1 VTLRALDLFCGCG
14 GAAEGLI
21 RAGFDVVGVD
31 SNPRCGRYY
40 PGRFVVGDAVAPP
53 FRLDDFDLVWASPPC
68 QRWSLG
74 SAYHPGTA
82 ARHVDLIDPVRALLA
97 GHPATVIE
105 NVPRAPIRRDVA
117 LTGPDV
123 GLMRIVRLRHFEVSW
138 FDLWAPRSER
148 VPGLFESG
156 RGVVVTRT
164 LSTAR
169 HFYPRK
175 RIGLPGRVPAA
186 EAREVMGIETPMPAW
201 GVGEAVPPAYAEL
214 IARSARR
221 RVLDGEPAR
230 P

>member
-68 QRWSLG
+68 QRWSFSTPPDRRERHPDLLG
-74 SAYHPGTA
+74 A
-82 ARHVDLIDPVRALLA
+82 VRGLLA

-105 NVPRAPIRRDVA
+105 NVPGAPLRRDVA

-123 GLMRIVRLRHFEVSW
+123 GLTRIVRARHFEVSW

-156 RGVVVTRT
+156 RGVTVTKS
-164 LSTAR
+164 LSTAH

-175 RIGLPGRVPAA
+175 RIGLPGRVSAA
-186 EAREVMGIETPMPAW
+186 EAREAMGIETLMPAW

-221 RVLDGEPAR
+221 RVIDGEPAR